1 MRIGEELGGGASAQV
16 TREVVRIFE
25 ADAGLRR
32 ALDTAS
38 EHRFRRHVVTDVM
51 RFAPGRWSSLDGLSP
66 DVFAL
71 LVLDGVLCRRIVV
84 ARRGSV
90 ELLGRSD
97 VVRPWEEAVAPCSL
111 PSHVSW
117 RAIVPTRVALLDAEF
132 LSVVARQGGALT
144 ELMSR
149 MAQRCDSLA
158 RRLAMLRERRL
169 DARLLMLFWHIADRW
184 GKVESE
190 GIRIPLRLNHE
201 TLAELVCAQRPPV
214 TVALQ
219 HLCRS
224 GRLERS
230 ADGSWR
236 LFGAPPAEQ
245 TMMPPLPADAPHER
259 RKRAPALEPAI
270 S

>member
-1 MRIGEELGGGASAQV
+1 LSLE
-16 TREVVRIFE
+16 
-25 ADAGLRR
+25 GLP
-32 ALDTAS
+32 S
-38 EHRFRRHVVTDVM
+38 
-51 RFAPGRWSSLDGLSP
+51 

-84 ARRGSV
+84 AGRGSV

-111 PSHVSW
+111 PSDVSW
-117 RAIVPTRVALLDAEF
+117 RAIVPTRVALLDGEF
-132 LSVVARQGGALT
+132 LGVLARQRGALA
-144 ELMSR
+144 ELMTR
-149 MAQRCDSLA
+149 VAQRCDSLA

-169 DARLLMLFWHIADRW
+169 DARLLMLFWHLADRW
-184 GKVESE
+184 GRVESE

-219 HLCRS
+219 QLCRS

-230 ADGSWR
+230 RDGSWR
-236 LFGAPPAEQ
+236 LFGTPPA
-245 TMMPPLPADAPHER
+245 AG
-259 RKRAPALEPAI
+259 LEPAI
-270 S
+270 ASLGGGLRPGRWDPEPLVPAGDR